1 MGTSFGCS
9 DFWDFLGYD
18 WSMLFKATINQSY
31 RIGFLKRGAE
41 LRCAD
46 PQSAYWIAF
55 CGVTKAIRYGVNIA
69 VGLVLKLRGVG
80 KRKWPNLIVVRF
92 SVVCSPSV
100 DLH

>member
-1 MGTSFGCS
+1 
-9 DFWDFLGYD
+9 
-18 WSMLFKATINQSY
+18 MLFKATINQSY

-46 PQSAYWIAF
+46 PQSAVILDSFLW
-55 CGVTKAIRYGVNIA
+55 VTKAIRYGVNRA

-80 KRKWPNLIVVRF
+80 KRKWPNLILVRF

>member
-1 MGTSFGCS
+1 MPITKMQSHISDSYLHSFL
-9 DFWDFLGYD
+9 W
-18 WSMLFKATINQSY
+18 
-31 RIGFLKRGAE
+31 
-41 LRCAD
+41 
-46 PQSAYWIAF
+46 
-55 CGVTKAIRYGVNIA
+55 VTKAIRYGVNIA